1 MSKVNFWSGM
11 KPRVGDMKELQDYAH
26 ENANQ
31 KFRDTFEDGVLKGY
45 LNELEVYVPDP
56 SNHGSVKVKSGAAYI
71 NGLRVEVK
79 EEQTVNLDDP
89 ENEPNIV
96 YIEHVY
102 VEDDF
107 RQHPITGESYPCRKI
122 DSYQIGAVRES
133 QFNSEGRLALAKI
146 GVDQQGQLY
155 AIDLRQYLRLK
166 PEVLSVEYDT
176 EPPSPPT
183 IQSVSTGIESV
194 AEDRVKSDLPQYAWV
209 SVTWIPSSD
218 DSGIA
223 YYRIVWMP
231 LDENYQP
238 LPVKRRER
246 TVAFRQSPI
255 NTHYTFHGIPLG
267 EVGVVYVQAVDKRG
281 NESEWAISEPVVAG
295 GDANFDTA
303 PSINL
308 ISQELGVRLNITP
321 MAEAA
326 GYEVY
331 VDYDNIP
338 SISGE
343 KLFYRGPRTV
353 HFIKAKPGTVVH
365 VRVRAYN
372 RAGLYSPFTSSYAS
386 AGEAKLVDETLQE
399 IQSVK
404 AEILAARGN
413 MASLHERL
421 ARVVD
426 FDGNPQPSVAIRQIA
441 FSLSKA
447 FSADFGTGMKK
458 VVLWFETGSDI
469 QLFRFHL
476 VQYTQPSSP
485 YTIEIYKKNSDG
497 VDLIFSD
504 TMSEAGLKEFLHD
517 KANIKVETGSRIY
530 ICVDK
535 PEQANAQAVL
545 TYIGR

>member
-1 MSKVNFWSGM
+1 MSKVHFWSGM
-11 KPRVGDMKELQDYAH
+11 KPRVGDMEELQDYAH

-31 KFRDTFEDGVLKGY
+31 KFRDTFKDGVLKGY
-45 LNELEVYVPDP
+45 LEELEVYVPDP

-71 NGLRVEVK
+71 NGLRVEVN
-79 EEQTVNLDDP
+79 EEQTVNLDEP

-96 YIEHVY
+96 YIKHVY
-102 VEDDF
+102 VDDDF

-122 DSYQIGAVRES
+122 DSYQIEAVRES
-133 QFNSEGRLALAKI
+133 QFNGEGRLALAKI

-194 AEDRVKSDLPQYAWV
+194 AEGRVDNLPQYAWV

-218 DSGIA
+218 DLGIA

-267 EVGVVYVQAVDKRG
+267 EVGAVYVQAVDKRG
-281 NESEWAISEPVVAG
+281 NESEWAISEPIVAG
-295 GDANFDTA
+295 GDENLDTA

-321 MAEAA
+321 MTEAA

-338 SISGE
+338 SINGE

-372 RAGLYSPFTSSYAS
+372 RSGLYSPFTSSYAS
-386 AGEAKLVDETLQE
+386 AGEAKLIDETFQE
-399 IQSVK
+399 IQSMK

-413 MASLHERL
+413 MASLHERI
-421 ARVVD
+421 ARIVDPSGFPTPAVAVRQVSFDLQRSVD
-426 FDGNPQPSVAIRQIA
+426 FD
-441 FSLSKA
+441 
-447 FSADFGTGMKK
+447 FGAGAKK
-458 VVLWFETGSDI
+458 VV
-469 QLFRFHL
+469 
-476 VQYTQPSSP
+476 
-485 YTIEIYKKNSDG
+485 
-497 VDLIFSD
+497 
-504 TMSEAGLKEFLHD
+504 
-517 KANIKVETGSRIY
+517 
-530 ICVDK
+530 
-535 PEQANAQAVL
+535 
-545 TYIGR
+545 